1 MRRKP
6 LNRHIRRLWLQCW
19 CFAGVA
25 IMAVFMITVGLP
37 GIAATQDKILVDR
50 IVAVV
55 NDEIITLY
63 DLDKEFEPYARNIKS
78 LGYDEDKQMKILFK
92 FRSDLLNKL
101 IDSTLADQEIKKNKL
116 DVTEAEIDST
126 IERIKTSRSMTDE
139 TLRAGLA
146 QEGLTIEEYRKEL
159 KAQLLRSKLISLEV
173 KSKIVITKE
182 QIKAYYDEQ
191 IEKYTGD
198 KKIHLWN
205 IYVPILNESQR
216 QAALE
221 NIQTVKSKLDQGM
234 QFQALI
240 KDESLASLNAAGGDL
255 GLFLTKELSETIM
268 AAVKDMSAGDYT
280 SILQTGNVYQIIYVE
295 KIVQAQSKSVEEV
308 QGEIEEI
315 LYREV
320 VDSKYQEWLEGLR
333 SRSHIKIIQ

>member
-1 MRRKP
+1 MRRKTF
-6 LNRHIRRLWLQCW
+6 NSHISRLCLHWW
-19 CFAGVA
+19 CLTGVL
-25 IMAVFMITVGLP
+25 MIVAALP
-37 GIAATQDKILVDR
+37 GIAPAQDRILVDR

-63 DLDKEFEPYARNIKS
+63 DLNKEFEPYARNIKS
-78 LGYDEDKQMKILFK
+78 LGYDEDKQMKLLFK
-92 FRSDLLNKL
+92 FRSDLLSKL

-116 DVTEAEIDST
+116 DVTEAEIDSA

-146 QEGLTIEEYRKEL
+146 QEGLTMEEYRSEL
-159 KAQLLRSKLISLEV
+159 KAQLLRSKLVTLEV

-182 QIKAYYDEQ
+182 NIKAYYDEH
-191 IEKYTGD
+191 IEKYTAER
-198 KKIHLWN
+198 KVHLWN
-205 IYVPILNESQR
+205 IYVPILDDSQR
-216 QAALE
+216 QAALK
-221 NIQTVKSKLDQGM
+221 NMQSVKSKLDQGM
-234 QFQALI
+234 PFQALV
-240 KDESLASLNAAGGDL
+240 KDESLASLGAAGGDL
-255 GLFLTKELSETIM
+255 GLFLAKELSEKIM
-268 AAVKDMSAGDYT
+268 AAVKDLNTGEYT

-295 KIVQAQSKSVEEV
+295 KVVRAQSKSVEEV
-308 QGEIEEI
+308 QDEIEEI

>member
-1 MRRKP
+1 MRRKAF
-6 LNRHIRRLWLQCW
+6 NSHISRLFLQFW

-25 IMAVFMITVGLP
+25 IMAVFIITAGLP
-37 GIAATQDKILVDR
+37 GIALTQDRILVDR

-63 DLDKEFEPYARNIKS
+63 DLNKELEPYARNIKS
-78 LGYDEDKQMKILFK
+78 LGYSEENQMKLLFK

-116 DVTEAEIDST
+116 DVTEAEIDGT
-126 IERIKTSRSMTDE
+126 IERIKTARSMTDE
-139 TLRAGLA
+139 ALRAGLA
-146 QEGLTIEEYRKEL
+146 QEGLTMEEYRKEL
-159 KAQLLRSKLISLEV
+159 KAQLLRSRLVNLEV

-182 QIKAYYDEQ
+182 NIKAYYDEH
-191 IEKYTGD
+191 IEKYTAE

-205 IYVPILNESQR
+205 IYVPISDESQR
-216 QAALE
+216 QTALK
-221 NIQTVKSKLDQGM
+221 NIQIVKSKLDQGM

-240 KDESLASLNAAGGDL
+240 KDESLASLNAAGGEL
-255 GLFLTKELSETIM
+255 GLFLTKELSEKIM
-268 AAVKDMSAGDYT
+268 AAVKDLSAGEYT

-295 KIVQAQSKSVEEV
+295 KVVQAQSKSVEEV